1 MIETIKQEFRELE
14 DAFLLIRSE
23 RQAQE
28 SELESLKQGRDVL
41 IHELEVCSKAI
52 EFIEQVAT
60 EERRNVKKK
69 VEDLITSCLHEVFDD
84 SYSVEFEY
92 GMKRAK
98 TSVEI
103 FSVRKCEDGLVVK
116 REIDGIGG
124 GLADAISLP
133 LKLIVLLND
142 SGLDRNFIIDE
153 PGKHLSINHVP
164 KFAQF
169 LKTISQKL
177 KVQIIMLSHHT
188 CMDLF
193 ADSINE
199 VSLEG
204 SKSHIERIK

>member
-1 MIETIKQEFRELE
+1 MIEVLKQEFRELE
-14 DAFLLIRSE
+14 DAFLLIRAE
-23 RQAQE
+23 RQSRE
-28 SELESLKQGRDVL
+28 TELESLKQERDSL
-41 IHELEVCSKAI
+41 IHDLEVCSKAI

-98 TSVEI
+98 TSVEV

-142 SGLDRNFIIDE
+142 SGLERNFIIDE

-164 KFAQF
+164 KFAHF

-177 KVQIIMLSHHT
+177 GVQIIMLSHHT